1 MQRWSRSRTIQGRVD
16 MAQPWA
22 QQKNLLGSVSYSVK
36 FEMLQA
42 IAELE
47 NIYVRMSFF
56 EHKAKLYEHIV
67 DDFKGLITELGSFW
81 LDDAHMQIF
90 PQRMAAWLADYLKEI
105 GYTKYPYEVILEMIR
120 RITEE
125 RDILAKLRAMLGDID
140 PDVKPS
146 LKHLKLDFRGK
157 DAAVVVRS
165 EVDNQIIAAPK
176 AIDSSIIYVDSTGK
190 VQAIKAKQ
198 EISKEPGSTS
208 LAASTSFENPLEV
221 SITNVQINN
230 IVPYHYKVMEA
241 SIAGFEEVHPKKKL
255 LDEGLQLTWTLP
267 EVKPKQKI
275 QADLD
280 LERRISRS
288 IIANISEKVD
298 LIQTYFNIIPAGER
312 YAAKGQ
318 FTNVYTAG
326 INNLVIEDEIPL
338 TFHLVDVDPTKDV
351 QSFNPDRQRFENLV
365 KWQYAP
371 VEIAHRLDHGYTL
384 ADRRLLVLS
393 TYDFSSIKGCP
404 VRSVL
409 KIAEPNL
416 IFNEVSVSIF
426 IDLAEHVP
434 ELFIKE
440 TSPEQASITFQSPMS
455 AARSVEILEGASVQ
469 NWKVFPSR
477 GSNRVVI
484 GYVCS
489 DIRSTAEVPIE
500 ITVPGCGTYTMP
512 AKPVLTRKEAVLLP
526 EFHEYVSQ
534 HKRQRI
540 TTV

>member
-1 MQRWSRSRTIQGRVD
+1 

-22 QQKNLLGSVSYSVK
+22 QQKNLLGTVSYSVK
-36 FEMLQA
+36 FELLQA
-42 IAELE
+42 LTELE

-56 EHKAKLYEHIV
+56 EHRAKLYEHIV

-105 GYTKYPYEVILEMIR
+105 GITRYTYEIILEMIR
-120 RITEE
+120 KLAAE

-146 LKHLKLDFRGK
+146 LKHLDLDFKGK
-157 DAAVVVRS
+157 DSAEVVRS
-165 EVDNQIIAAPK
+165 EVDKQIIAAPK
-176 AIDSSIIYVDSTGK
+176 AIDSSIIYVDSAGK
-190 VQAIKAKQ
+190 VQAIRAKQ
-198 EISKEPGSTS
+198 EISKEAPGSTA
-208 LAASTSFENPLEV
+208 LATSTAFENPLDI
-221 SITNVQINN
+221 SLTNVQINN
-230 IVPYHYKVMEA
+230 VVPYHYKVMEA
-241 SIAGFEEVHPKKKL
+241 SIAGFEDVQPKKKL

-275 QADLD
+275 QAEID

-288 IIANISEKVD
+288 IIANISGKVD

-312 YAAKGQ
+312 YAAKSQ

-326 INNLVIEDEIPL
+326 INDLVIEDEIPL
-338 TFHLVDVDPTKDV
+338 TFHLVDVDPTKNV

-384 ADRRLLVLS
+384 IDRRLLVVS
-393 TYDFSSIKGCP
+393 TYDLSSIKGCP

-416 IFNEVSVSIF
+416 IFNEVSVSIY
-426 IDLAEHVP
+426 IDLTEYVP
-434 ELFIKE
+434 ELYVKE
-440 TSPEQASITFQSPMS
+440 IGKEQLSITFQSPMS

-469 NWKVFPSR
+469 NWKVLPSR
-477 GSNRVVI
+477 GSDRVVI
-484 GYVCS
+484 GYVGS
-489 DIRSTAEVPIE
+489 DVKSTAEVPLE
-500 ITVPGCGTYTMP
+500 IAVPGGGTYILS
-512 AKPVLTRKEAVLLP
+512 AKPVLLRKGAVLLP
-526 EFHEYVSQ
+526 EFHEYISQ